1 MSRAQTS
8 IPPIPY
14 RYLLNEPYTKFQRD
28 ILDPCWMQPGEGWKP
43 CEMKFKGGGPMSYV
57 FIMFPRGGYLPCR
70 HFGVPTW

>member
-43 CEMKFKGGGPMSYV
+43 CEMKFKGGGANV
-57 FIMFPRGGYLPCR
+57 LCL
-70 HFGVPTW
+70 HHVPQRWIPPL